1 LISQEEEEDYI
12 HSLAR
17 AEEEINVE
25 RAERGREDVFLA
37 SLLTYRHEKEWL
49 ELGVDELRRIAAMFG
64 ISHARAQALEA
75 SDLNANK

>member
-1 LISQEEEEDYI
+1 
-12 HSLAR
+12 
-17 AEEEINVE
+17 
-25 RAERGREDVFLA
+25 
-37 SLLTYRHEKEWL
+37 LLTYRHEKEWL